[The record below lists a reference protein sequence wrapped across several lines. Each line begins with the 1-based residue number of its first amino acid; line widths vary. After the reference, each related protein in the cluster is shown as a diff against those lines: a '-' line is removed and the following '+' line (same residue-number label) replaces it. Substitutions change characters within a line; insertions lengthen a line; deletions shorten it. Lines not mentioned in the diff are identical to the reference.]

1 MFTTIK
7 RFNGFPCSHRQH
19 THDGHCK
26 FVHGYSRWFEFE
38 FWSPEADTET
48 LFIVDFGKLKWL
60 KAQLDEWFDHTL
72 LINADDPALDTF
84 LNMHGTGLARLTV
97 LPNVGM
103 EAVAI
108 YLWSFV
114 EARLRAEGSQVRLI
128 RCTVGEN
135 EKNSG
140 QWIVP
145 MFADA
150 YSSHYSWLYKRE
162 IISETQMMHMRTSQ
176 LLVQGID
183 IRKYLHPE
191 WINIVFKTG
200 VN

>member
-19 THDGHCK
+19 THDGACR

-38 FWSPEADTET
+38 FDSPEADKDT

-72 LINADDPALDTF
+72 LINADDPELALF
-84 LNMHGTGLARLTV
+84 LKMHDDGLAKLTV

-108 YLWSFV
+108 WLWSFV
-114 EARLRAEGSQVRLI
+114 EARLRAEGSKVRVI
-128 RCTVGEN
+128 RVTVGEN

-140 QWIVP
+140 QWVVP
-145 MFADA
+145 RV
-150 YSSHYSWLYKRE
+150 YLSRHSWLYEQRTV
-162 IISETQMMHMRTSQ
+162 SETEMMHMPSNSWD
-176 LLVQGID
+176 LQGID

>member
-7 RFNGFPCSHRQH
+7 RFIGFPCSHRQH
-19 THDGHCK
+19 THDGACR

-60 KAQLDEWFDHTL
+60 RAQLDEWFDHTL
-72 LINADDPALDTF
+72 LINADDPELARF
-84 LNMHGTGLARLTV
+84 LKLHDDGLAKVTV

-114 EARLRAEGSQVRLI
+114 EARLRAEGSKVRVI
-128 RCTVGEN
+128 RVTVGEN

-140 QWIVP
+140 QWIAP
-145 MFADA
+145 PHGGN
-150 YSSHYSWLYKRE
+150 YHECYQWLYDRRE
-162 IISETQMMHMRTSQ
+162 LSEAELMHMRSNCWW
-176 LLVQGID
+176 LQGID